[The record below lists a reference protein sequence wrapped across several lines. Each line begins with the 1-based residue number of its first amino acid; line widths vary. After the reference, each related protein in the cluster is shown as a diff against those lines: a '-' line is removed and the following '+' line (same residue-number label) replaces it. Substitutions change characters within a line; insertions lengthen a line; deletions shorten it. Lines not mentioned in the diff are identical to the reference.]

1 MDPLGPAEHTLGTS
15 DLKDK
20 GNVHPRSGHEGPE
33 WELRYSYTLS
43 LTSALDGV
51 SGQRYATAALPRE
64 RPGTHC
70 TGGWLGLRVGLDR
83 CGKYLPHRD
92 SIPGPSSP

>member
-1 MDPLGPAEHTLGTS
+1 
-15 DLKDK
+15 
-20 GNVHPRSGHEGPE
+20 VHRLVPTHKSFIINNNKIIFALEQV
-33 WELRYSYTLS
+33 ELNYSSTLS

-51 SGQRYATAALPRE
+51 GGQRHAPAAL

-70 TGGWLGLRVGLDR
+70 TGGRVDPRAGMDG
-83 CGKYLPHRD
+83 CGKSRSHRD